1 MCKKDNGKNNMNEIV
16 KKIDELLNSK
26 VLELLKEQLKPVII
40 YVFGSYAYG
49 ELRADSDIDIAFLS
63 DEDLS
68 AYEVFIVAQEIAD
81 ILDRDVDLVDLKQA
95 STVFKAQIVGKGKII
110 FCSDESR
117 KTIFQMM
124 AFKEYA
130 MLNED
135 RAVILESIKKRGSVY
150 GN

>member
-26 VLELLKEQLKPVII
+26 VLELLKERLNPIII
-40 YVFGSYAYG
+40 YVFGSYANG

-63 DEDLS
+63 DDDLS
-68 AYEVFIVAQEIAD
+68 AYEIFIIAQEIAD
-81 ILDRDVDLVDLKQA
+81 ILDRDVDLIDLKQA
-95 STVFKAQIVGKGKII
+95 STVFKAQVVGKGKII
-110 FCSDESR
+110 FCSDENR

-135 RAVILESIKKRGSVY
+135 RAVILESINKRGSVY